1 MDFLMNFLQVK
12 VLLIYLLVM
21 NVVSFLMMWYD
32 KHEAQTNQ
40 WRVSEKALFAFAL
53 FGGSIGGIAGMQ
65 IFRHKTKKWYFQFGF
80 PIILVIQLGL
90 IIWAGVNGYI
100 K

>member
-1 MDFLMNFLQVK
+1 MEFLMNFLQVK

-21 NVVSFLMMWYD
+21 NIVTFLMMWYD

-40 WRVSEKALFAFAL
+40 WRVSEKALFVFVL

-65 IFRHKTKKWYFQFGF
+65 IFRHKTKKWYFKFGF
-80 PIILVIQLGL
+80 PAILIIQLAL

>member
-1 MDFLMNFLQVK
+1 MEFLQNFLQVK

-65 IFRHKTKKWYFQFGF
+65 IFRHKTKKLKFTVGM
-80 PIILVIQLGL
+80 PTILIVEIILL
-90 IIWAGVNGYI
+90 IYMDYKIYF
-100 K
+100 

>member
-40 WRVSEKALFAFAL
+40 WRVSEKALFAFVL
-53 FGGSIGGIAGMQ
+53 FGGSIGGIAGMSFYLLSQ
-65 IFRHKTKKWYFQFGF
+65 RKK
-80 PIILVIQLGL
+80 QLNK
-90 IIWAGVNGYI
+90 VV
-100 K
+100 